1 MLERENGA
9 YWDTLGWI
17 LFRQGDASGAR
28 ERIEKSIALSPKSAE
43 VWEHYGDVLIALGEK
58 EPARRA
64 YERALELEPERQQ
77 VKAKLLKLI
86 PQEEKN

>member
-1 MLERENGA
+1 M
-9 YWDTLGWI
+9 
-17 LFRQGDASGAR
+17 
-28 ERIEKSIALSPKSAE
+28 
-43 VWEHYGDVLIALGEK
+43 WEHYGDVLLAMGEK